1 MSMNYKELEAL
12 RAEYVSRL
20 VGGMDID
27 SLMDFAYEE
36 IMTRV
41 MERSETELLDEVR
54 EYDPELLDQMGIN
67 HGND

>member
-1 MSMNYKELEAL
+1 MNYKELEAL

-20 VGGMDID
+20 VDGMDID
-27 SLMDFAYEE
+27 SLRDFAYEE

-41 MERSETELLDEVR
+41 MERSEEELLDEVR